1 MTLRAW
7 IVGFAVLLTIVT
19 PSRTVAATLSSI
31 ERAPI
36 SQERVS
42 CALAAAHL
50 VVRDSQIQMLSET
63 ISRTATSQLKVT
75 RIEKWNDASA
85 LVRIRCAKSSEC
97 MPFYVVVHWPM
108 STDRDLA
115 LAPPT
120 NNKGPIF
127 VDAHHEPLVRA
138 GDQAVLITNTSKFHA
153 TTPIICL
160 QTGSQGQKVRVATLN
175 RKKIAMAEVIDTGV
189 LKGSFSAE

>member
-1 MTLRAW
+1 MTRRSW
-7 IVGFAVLLTIVT
+7 IVGFAVVLAIVT

-42 CALAAAHL
+42 YSLAAAHL
-50 VVRDSQIQMLSET
+50 AVEESQIQMLSET
-63 ISRTATSQLKVT
+63 LSRTATPLLKVT

-85 LVRIRCAKSSEC
+85 LVRIRCAKTSEC
-97 MPFYVVVHWPM
+97 MPFYVVVHWPT
-108 STDRDLA
+108 STDRDMA
-115 LAPPT
+115 LAPKSKRAT
-120 NNKGPIF
+120 L

-160 QTGSQGQKVRVATLN
+160 QTGSQGQKIRVATLN